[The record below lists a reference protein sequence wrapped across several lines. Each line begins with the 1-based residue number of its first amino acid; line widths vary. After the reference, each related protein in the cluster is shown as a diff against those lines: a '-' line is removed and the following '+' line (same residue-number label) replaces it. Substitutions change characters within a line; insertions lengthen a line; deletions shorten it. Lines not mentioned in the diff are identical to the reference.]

1 MAQGIPP
8 PSSVIL
14 THNEAHQHQ
23 ADHQGYVHGHAM
35 RVIEALRVEDAHARA
50 ESGGQG
56 GEAVGKG

>member
-1 MAQGIPP
+1 
-8 PSSVIL
+8 
-14 THNEAHQHQ
+14 
-23 ADHQGYVHGHAM
+23 M